1 MKINGMPMCEYIEQ
15 QRQLGEVVENIS
27 GNMTQHFNG
36 KRSITMVCGGEVRIT
51 RKGRT
56 FTLRGNHIEK
66 RDNTWYVDG
75 KPFDFDGEQMD
86 LKQDIVKIEIQ
97 GEVQQ
102 LTTQSGDVTVNG
114 DVNNL
119 RTTSGD
125 VQCQAALNI
134 NTVSGDVTCK
144 GRPQSVNTVSGDIN
158 Y

>member
-1 MKINGMPMCEYIEQ
+1 MSMHDYIEKQ
-15 QRQLGEVVENIS
+15 KQEGEVIENIS
-27 GNMTQHFNG
+27 GTMTNQFYNG
-36 KRSITMVCGGEVRIT
+36 KQRTTVICCGSVRIT

-56 FTLRGNHIEK
+56 FTLRGNRIEK
-66 RDNTWYVDG
+66 RAGEWFVDG
-75 KPFDFDGEQMD
+75 KLFDFDGQQIDLEQD
-86 LKQDIVKIEIQ
+86 VVKIEIQ
-97 GEVQQ
+97 GNVQQ

-144 GRPQSVNTVSGDIN
+144 GRPQSVETVSGDIN